1 MPGERLA
8 SRKMRVKSLQVV
20 GDLAASY
27 SSTLLRTRPASVGTL
42 RVHHAARRARS
53 KARTQEGVRL

>member
-1 MPGERLA
+1 MLGERLA
-8 SRKMRVKSLQVV
+8 SRNMRVKSLQVV

-27 SSTLLRTRPASVGTL
+27 SGTLLRTGPAFAGTL

-53 KARTQEGVRL
+53 KARTHEGVRL